1 MSEGAVK
8 EEAISTPVEDN
19 DTPSSWVLSA
29 LGAPKPSETRV
40 DEEVH
45 PPELEAPSSW
55 VLSALGAPEPS
66 ETRVDEE
73 ESVPEKSDGAPRK
86 KYNKKKKKKRAT
98 TKEEDVHTSRGP
110 IKTTMFTHDLDQ
122 EEQDWLDEKDGKKDD
137 DDAPET
143 TIGMLSYM

>member
-1 MSEGAVK
+1 MSEGAVE
-8 EEAISTPVEDN
+8 EEAISTPVEDH

-40 DEEVH
+40 DDEVH

-55 VLSALGAPEPS
+55 VLSALGAPK
-66 ETRVDEE
+66 RVDEE
-73 ESVPEKSDGAPRK
+73 ESVPANRDEAPRK
-86 KYNKKKKKKRAT
+86 KCMKKKKKKKMERAT
-98 TKEEDVHTSRGP
+98 TNEEGVHTTRGP

-137 DDAPET
+137 DDTPET